1 MRITRDLLLRL
12 AKENAEERAFNDE
25 TIIAAYLS
33 GSLLREEPLLGG
45 TTDIDLVFV
54 HNTPIER
61 SREIKALN
69 PDIHLDIH
77 HRNEKD
83 YHPPRELRG
92 NPWLGYELYDPILLY
107 ETKHFFEFNQASLR
121 AGFDEPKSVLKRSF
135 TLLNHARKIWMDL
148 QLNAE
153 IVNPEVITKYLDALL
168 HAANAIA
175 ELTGAPLSERRI
187 LLDFPARAEAIDHP
201 EFTPGLLGLLGG
213 TEIVSS
219 NLDEWLPAW
228 QNFFSFASEAT
239 LVDIRIHSARL
250 PYYQKAIE
258 GILSGDNPLAALYP
272 MLYTWTLA
280 ANALPENQ
288 IAAWNNACQI
298 LGFGTENFENRL
310 EGLDHYLDNIE
321 EMLEET
327 LSSHG
332 FEVSEVL

>member
-12 AKENAEERAFNDE
+12 AKENTEERAFNDD
-25 TIIAAYLS
+25 TIIAAYVS

-45 TTDIDLVFV
+45 ATDIDLVFV
-54 HNTPIER
+54 HNTPVETP
-61 SREIKALN
+61 REIKALS
-69 PDIHLDIH
+69 PDVHLDIH

-121 AGFDEPKSVLKRSF
+121 AGFDEPKSLLKRSY

-148 QLNAE
+148 QLNVE
-153 IVNPEVITKYLDALL
+153 VVNPEAITKYLDALL
-168 HAANAIA
+168 HAANAVA
-175 ELTGAPLSERRI
+175 ELTGPPLSERRI
-187 LLDFPARAEAIDHP
+187 LLDFPARAEAIQHP
-201 EFTPGLLGLLGG
+201 EFTPALFGLLGG
-213 TEIVSS
+213 TEIVGS

-228 QNFFSFASEAT
+228 KNFFNFASEAS
-239 LVDIRIHSARL
+239 LVDTRVHAARL

-258 GILSGDNPLAALYP
+258 AILASENPLAALYP
-272 MLYTWTLA
+272 MLLTWTLA

-288 IAAWNNACQI
+288 ISAWQSACQL
-298 LGFGTENFENRL
+298 LGFDTEGFEKRL
-310 EGLDHYLDNIE
+310 AAIDHYLDSIEETLE
-321 EMLEET
+321 EMLT
-327 LSSHG
+327 SHG